1 MKGIIPVVILNNFMA
16 ESIRV
21 VGDGDKLMPALPRH
35 FQICMNMHWEYQIIC
50 HDSVQ
55 LHSAE
60 QASVVFTM
68 TPLPPLQTNNF
79 ITLDTDK
86 LNKINVSSAGSP
98 VTTVNNTFEKGQRY
112 TLLVWAP
119 NHYQL
124 VSSWT
129 PTSDSFLFVML
140 KTQSF
145 SGVTLFYSYVVLH
158 LVILNSFFKDTSQ
171 LTANKSSIG
180 GWEELILKFF

>member
-1 MKGIIPVVILNNFMA
+1 
-16 ESIRV
+16 
-21 VGDGDKLMPALPRH
+21 MPALPCC
-35 FQICMNMHWEYQIIC
+35 FSMCMNIHWECQIIC

-68 TPLPPLQTNNF
+68 TPLPPSQTDDF
-79 ITLDTDK
+79 LTLDTNK
-86 LNKINVSSAGSP
+86 LNKINVSSTGSS
-98 VTTVNNTFEKGQRY
+98 VTTVNNTFDKGHRY

-119 NHYQL
+119 NNYWL

-140 KTQSF
+140 ETQSF
-145 SGVTLFYSYVVLH
+145 SAVTLFYSDVVLH
-158 LVILNSFFKDTSQ
+158 QIILNFFLLQGHK
-171 LTANKSSIG
+171 
-180 GWEELILKFF
+180 LIDLQ